1 MSFKSISFF
10 PAFLTAVAL
19 HLLVA
24 GLLVF
29 SMPVRRDSPAD
40 LFFWG
45 SILQARD
52 LLPYRE
58 LPSASFLGY
67 TGNEQVVLVAD
78 WPSRFWQKAFS
89 LSRISS
95 PDKVLL
101 TKPDA
106 AKFSG
111 PRVEPD
117 TYLSEVQSAAPLKE
131 LSGEQETLPRM
142 RYIAP

>member
-1 MSFKSISFF
+1 MSFKSISFL
-10 PAFLTAVAL
+10 PAFITAVAV
-19 HLLVA
+19 HLLA
-24 GLLVF
+24 ASLLVF
-29 SMPVRRDSPAD
+29 SMPVKRDIPAD

-67 TGNEQVVLVAD
+67 AGNEQVVLVAD
-78 WPSRFWQKAFS
+78 WSSRFWQKAFS

-95 PDKVLL
+95 SDKVLL
-101 TKPDA
+101 AKPDA
-106 AKFSG
+106 AQFSG

-117 TYLSEVQSAAPLKE
+117 AYVLPVQNAAPLKE

>member
-1 MSFKSISFF
+1 MSYKSISFF
-10 PAFLTAVAL
+10 PAFMTAVAL

-24 GLLVF
+24 GVLVF
-29 SMPVRRDSPAD
+29 SIPVKRDTPVD

-52 LLPYRE
+52 LLPYRD
-58 LPSASFLGY
+58 LPSASFLGSS
-67 TGNEQVVLVAD
+67 GNEQVVVAAD

-95 PDKVLL
+95 PDKLRS

-111 PRVEPD
+111 PRVNPD
-117 TYLSEVQSAAPLKE
+117 AYLSQAQSPAPLKE
-131 LSGEQETLPRM
+131 LSGEQETFPRM